1 MSPEKLFTRIVQS
14 YKLLLSTSG
23 SGAPGLRAY
32 CKSRHVSYREF
43 LSWSS
48 TQEIASGIKEVE
60 RKKRRL
66 LAEKDVEFSPCSS
79 SSPPSC
85 AGEPLLYPLHII
97 TDVSNSSMESVVPS
111 STLSG
116 VRIIFPNGIKLSIR
130 EADSSVIY
138 SLVYGK

>member
-1 MSPEKLFTRIVQS
+1 MSPEKLFTRIIQS

-23 SGAPGLRAY
+23 SDALSLRAY
-32 CKSRHVSYREF
+32 CKSRHVSYRDF
-43 LSWSS
+43 LRWSS

-60 RKKRRL
+60 RRKRRL
-66 LAEKDVEFSPCSS
+66 LNEKNVEFSSCPS

-97 TDVSNSSMESVVPS
+97 ADAGNSGVESVVPS

-116 VRIIFPNGIKLSIR
+116 VRIIFPNGVKLSIR